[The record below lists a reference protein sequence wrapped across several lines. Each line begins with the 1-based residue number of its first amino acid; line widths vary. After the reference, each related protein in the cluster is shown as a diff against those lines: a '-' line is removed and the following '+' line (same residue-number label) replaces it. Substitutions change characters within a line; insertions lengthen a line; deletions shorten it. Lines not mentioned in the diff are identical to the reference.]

1 MNMIKQGIAGILCCA
16 QLGLGA
22 VVFEEPFDGLA
33 DGTLNGKNGWLASP
47 SGDVLVQGDVTHDGS
62 AKAVSLANSGGEG
75 SASAMQQDVAQGT
88 APNVVWSELHARPV
102 LMSVVPP
109 VPSDATTAFY
119 VNTASNMVVFDGT
132 DEVALTSRPSIQSNE
147 WVHFE
152 TAANYGNKT
161 WALWIDGVAMAA
173 GLDFYNSG
181 NTKFSTFGVWEGD
194 SDQASYLDAVS
205 IVTTKGLVSV
215 VR

>member
-16 QLGLGA
+16 QLALGA

-62 AKAVSLANSGGEG
+62 AK
-75 SASAMQQDVAQGT
+75 
-88 APNVVWSELHARPV
+88 
-102 LMSVVPP
+102 
-109 VPSDATTAFY
+109 
-119 VNTASNMVVFDGT
+119 
-132 DEVALTSRPSIQSNE
+132 
-147 WVHFE
+147 
-152 TAANYGNKT
+152 
-161 WALWIDGVAMAA
+161 
-173 GLDFYNSG
+173 
-181 NTKFSTFGVWEGD
+181 